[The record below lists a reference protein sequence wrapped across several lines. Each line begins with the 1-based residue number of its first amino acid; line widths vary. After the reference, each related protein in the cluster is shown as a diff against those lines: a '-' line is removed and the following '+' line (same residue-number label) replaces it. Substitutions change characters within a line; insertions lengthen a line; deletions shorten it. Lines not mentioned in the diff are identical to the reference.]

1 VTEGDFGVKMNKK
14 NEAKLKSVR
23 GDEKTADEWVD
34 LARGTEDNE
43 KRVRYCS
50 NALKLDPQNE
60 DAWCGV
66 VGAIPL
72 L

>member
-1 VTEGDFGVKMNKK
+1 MNKK